1 MYGSTPSPFS
11 PRALAG
17 SLYARMGVETE
28 VHDASPHRLITML
41 FDGVFESMAQAR
53 GAIQTKN
60 IPLKCRAIIRA
71 VRILDEGLKAAL
83 NLEAG
88 QLATDL
94 SELYAW
100 LCMRLTYAN
109 LHNDASAIEQ
119 CERVLTPVREAWMAI
134 ASEAQ
139 VNRAA

>member
-1 MYGSTPSPFS
+1 MYGSTPSPFA
-11 PRALAG
+11 PRSLPG
-17 SLYARMGVETE
+17 SVYARMGVETE
-28 VHDASPHRLITML
+28 VHNASPHRLITML

-53 GAIQTKN
+53 GAILTKN
-60 IPLKCRAIIRA
+60 IPVKCRAIIRA

-88 QLATDL
+88 QLASDL
-94 SELYAW
+94 RDLYAW